1 MDLAAVKHARPL
13 AAPIDT
19 RPLAAPIDTRPL
31 AAVILS
37 GGESRRMGAPK
48 ALLPYRGK
56 TFVEHLLEVT
66 RHKRVGV
73 TRIVVG
79 AHAEEIREKLSAHSA
94 EIVVNADWAKG
105 QLSSIQAAIR
115 SLPAGATD
123 GMILCPV
130 DHPIISS
137 ELIARLDSSG
147 KAIVVPTYHGRR
159 GHPAI
164 FRASLYQELLE
175 ASSEVGARQVVW
187 AHAPDVGEVTTEEE
201 GVMLNINDSA
211 TLERALG
218 HADAH

>member
-1 MDLAAVKHARPL
+1 MNSSAVKH
-13 AAPIDT
+13 T
-19 RPLAAPIDTRPL
+19 GPL

-48 ALLPYRGK
+48 ALIPYRGR

-66 RHKRVGV
+66 RHARVGV

-79 AHAEEIREKLSAHSA
+79 AHADEIREKLSGHAA

-115 SLPAGATD
+115 SLREGATA

-130 DHPIISS
+130 DHPIVSAALVAQII
-137 ELIARLDSSG
+137 EEFDSSG
-147 KAIVVPTYHGRR
+147 KAIALPTYQGRR
-159 GHPAI
+159 GHPVI
-164 FRASLYQELLE
+164 FRASLYQELLA
-175 ASSEVGARQVVW
+175 ASAEVGARQVVW
-187 AHAPDVGEVTTEEE
+187 AHANDILEVATKEE
-201 GVMLNINDSA
+201 GVVLNINDAA

-218 HADAH
+218 TADGK